1 MIPAVKKAGELWA
14 VALDAEGKFLVG
26 TTYDGRVN
34 VWALEGQID
43 EKSGNEQVKANSFA
57 AWETRGGYGLAVDV
71 VSQFCVRLGVLTTRS
86 LHAVFTTDIF
96 QSPDN
101 TLTATSHPTGNIYVF
116 STSTTRLLRS
126 LPTQSLAVRTIRFS
140 PGSTLLAAAGDSTLI
155 SLYDVRSGEVV
166 ALLRGHE
173 AWITSLSWSH
183 TGEYLLSGSLDGKVK
198 VWSVETRQ
206 CVCTMTEGEGKGL
219 WSVSWLPKGPTSG
232 EARTAERFVVGGNG
246 GSLGVYREA
255 SGAS

>member
-1 MIPAVKKAGELWA
+1 M
-14 VALDAEGKFLVG
+14 
-26 TTYDGRVN
+26 
-34 VWALEGQID
+34 
-43 EKSGNEQVKANSFA
+43 
-57 AWETRGGYGLAVDV
+57 
-71 VSQFCVRLGVLTTRS
+71 
-86 LHAVFTTDIF
+86 
-96 QSPDN
+96 
-101 TLTATSHPTGNIYVF
+101 TATSHPTGSIYVF
-116 STSTTRLLRS
+116 RTSTTRLLHS

-155 SLYDVRSGEVV
+155 TLYDVRSGEAV

-173 AWITSLSWSH
+173 AWITSLSWSY

-206 CVCTMTEGEGKGL
+206 CVCTMTEGEGRGL
-219 WSVSWLPKGPTSG
+219 WSVSWLPKGSTSG